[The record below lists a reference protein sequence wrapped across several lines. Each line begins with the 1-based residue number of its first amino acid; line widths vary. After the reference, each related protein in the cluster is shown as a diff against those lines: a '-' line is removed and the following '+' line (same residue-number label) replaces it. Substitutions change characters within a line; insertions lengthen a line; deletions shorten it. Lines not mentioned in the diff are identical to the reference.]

1 MTRTPVLV
9 TKARR
14 DLLRNKG
21 PFLALTLMIVLGV
34 ASFTSI
40 YGAYANLREEVDDT
54 YTSQHFR
61 DALLALQPTTRA
73 SLAPLEGVQG
83 IQAWE
88 ARLSVELPVTFD
100 NAEPNVMATIISLP
114 ATGEPA
120 IDALRYVSGAAPAPG
135 TSGLVLDTGFANH
148 HKLLVGDVVHVR
160 TASGTTDATI
170 TGIALSP
177 EYLWPAKTAQEHMPD
192 TLRRWGAMWMR
203 EDALQT
209 LAGAPGA
216 VNQVTIATTS
226 GASPDDVIHHATQAL
241 GAQNVLRSETRE
253 RQASNVVFG
262 LLVNAVSQM
271 AYVLPLLFL
280 SIVGL
285 STYVVLTRLVHQ
297 QRANVGLL
305 RALGYHPRTI
315 LWHYLTY
322 APLLAAVG
330 SIVGFLA
337 GYALSFRITSIF
349 ANYVSLAQIPVKLRL
364 DLLLIGFLMSLAF
377 AALAS
382 ALPALSASRL
392 RPSDAMRPPAPASGK
407 KSLLERLAPRA
418 PASVKLGLRNV
429 GRNPRRAAFTIL
441 GVALAVSVLV
451 IPQVVI
457 DSLNH
462 VTDVAIVRVQRAD
475 EVLIFRA
482 PVTSTQLANASTT
495 AGVATLEPLL
505 QLPSSFE
512 RDGRAR
518 DLTIMGLAPTST
530 LMRLADTSSNALATS
545 NDGIILSRVFE
556 RDGLRAGDTIPLYGE
571 NVRILAFTQASGTSG
586 FVTLQTAQRW
596 AKTPGASNQA
606 MLLRASG
613 ADKTATHDALAAT
626 LPIAATLDIPQAVQ
640 DTKDMMRLYY
650 AMVYII
656 LAFGIAI
663 GAAIVFNTVSINV
676 LEETRDFATLR
687 TLGARTRSL
696 AAQTTTETLALAF
709 PGALA
714 GLALGVALA
723 RYFVGVFSSDLF
735 VLDMYLRPTALLLAF
750 AGGLLIALLAQLPS
764 LRRVAR
770 LDLAKTTRERAA

>member
-1 MTRTPVLV
+1 M

-14 DLLRNKG
+14 DLLLNKG
-21 PFLALTLMIVLGV
+21 PFLALTVMIVLGV

-40 YGAYANLREEVDDT
+40 EGAYANLREEVDDT
-54 YTSQHFR
+54 YDTLRFHE
-61 DALLALQPTTRA
+61 ALLAIQPTTRDK
-73 SLAPLEGVQG
+73 LAPLDGVEG
-83 IQAWE
+83 IASWE
-88 ARLSVELPVTFD
+88 ARLSVELPVSFD
-100 NAEPNVMATIISLP
+100 NGEPSVMATLISLP
-114 ATGEPA
+114 ATGEPGL
-120 IDALRYVSGAAPAPG
+120 DQLRYVEGGAPAPG
-135 TSGLVLDTGFANH
+135 SGALVLDTGFARH
-148 HKLLVGDVVHVR
+148 HRLAVGDTVHVR
-160 TASGTTDATI
+160 GASGATDAPVA
-170 TGIALSP
+170 GIALSP

-203 EDALQT
+203 EDALQS

-216 VNQVTIATTS
+216 VSQIAIRTAP
-226 GASPDDVIHHATQAL
+226 GASPDDVLHHATTAL
-241 GAQNVLRSETRE
+241 GAQNVVRGETRE

-262 LLVNAVSQM
+262 LLVNAVAQM

-305 RALGYHPRTI
+305 RALGYHPRAI

-330 SIVGFLA
+330 AIVGFLA
-337 GYALSFRITSIF
+337 GYALSFRITAIF
-349 ANYVSLAQIPVKLRL
+349 ANYVSLADIPVKLRL
-364 DLLLIGFLMSLAF
+364 DLLLIGFLLSLAF

-382 ALPALSASRL
+382 ALPALAASRL
-392 RPSDAMRPPAPASGK
+392 RPAEAMRPPAPASGR
-407 KSLLERLAPRA
+407 KSIIERVAPRA

-462 VTDVAIVRVQRAD
+462 VTDVAVIRVQKAD
-475 EVLIFRA
+475 EILIFRG
-482 PVTSTQLANASTT
+482 PVAQSALAQAATT
-495 AGVATLEPLL
+495 PGVAALEPLV

-518 DLTIMGLAPTST
+518 DVTIMGLSPTSA
-530 LMRLADTSSNALATS
+530 LLRLADADGAPLAARE
-545 NDGIILSRVFE
+545 DGIILSRVFE
-556 RDGLRAGDTIPLYGE
+556 RDGLRVGDTIPLYGE
-571 NVRILAFTQASGTSG
+571 DVRVLAFTQASGTSG
-586 FVTLQTAQRW
+586 FVALQTAQRW
-596 AKTPGASNQA
+596 AKTPDASNQA
-606 MLLRASG
+606 MLQRAAG
-613 ADKTATHDALAAT
+613 ADKAATHEALAAA

-640 DTKDMMRLYY
+640 DTKDMLRLYY

-656 LAFGIAI
+656 LAFGVAI

-687 TLGARTRSL
+687 TLGAPTRSL
-696 AAQTTTETLALAF
+696 VAQTTTETLALAT
-709 PGALA
+709 PGALL
-714 GLALGVALA
+714 GLVLGVLLG

-735 VLDMYLRPTALLLAF
+735 VLDMYLRPIALVLAF
-750 AGGLLIALLAQLPS
+750 AGGIAIALLAQLPS

-770 LDLAKTTRERAA
+770 LDLAKSTRERAT